1 MKLRHKFWASGSFFL
16 ADWNVL
22 RSAHWSVY
30 WVLLVLPQNAAFE
43 YFEYAK
49 QLAVDQ
55 PSYTSSSS
63 LLQARIEIPPRH
75 YLNISLWIPG
85 EFRIDSSGKY
95 WNSLRFWRFLLDW
108 SVCISVEP
116 FLHFCI
122 WTVFP
127 QHGSN
132 CQGQTSHRG
141 FGLPLPILHSAPLA
155 DNKAKIF

>member
-55 PSYTSSSS
+55 HSYTPSS
-63 LLQARIEIPPRH
+63 LYQRAPKVWDFFQVVCLVFQKLSPFIH
-75 YLNISLWIPG
+75 
-85 EFRIDSSGKY
+85 SG
-95 WNSLRFWRFLLDW
+95 R
-108 SVCISVEP
+108 
-116 FLHFCI
+116 
-122 WTVFP
+122 
-127 QHGSN
+127 
-132 CQGQTSHRG
+132 
-141 FGLPLPILHSAPLA
+141 
-155 DNKAKIF
+155 